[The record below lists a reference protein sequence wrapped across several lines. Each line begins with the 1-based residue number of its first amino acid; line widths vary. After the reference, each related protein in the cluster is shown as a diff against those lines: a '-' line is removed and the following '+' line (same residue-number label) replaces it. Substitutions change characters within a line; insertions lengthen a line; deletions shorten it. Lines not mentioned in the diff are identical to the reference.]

1 MRIKLKLIIMFSI
14 VIIAAVVST
23 SYISFKSLESAII
36 ESQLRQMG
44 HEVEIKANLID
55 NLNSRASEDL
65 LFAVKNPV
73 FVKYFELPDTRAG
86 NIYKD
91 GVLQFTAQQR
101 ILKNE
106 LDQWIYDFQN
116 KFSVDETCLVDRTGQ
131 EHTRLVMKSIAP
143 FSSLS
148 SKEAATPFFKPS
160 FQKNINEVYS
170 QYPYVSPDTKRWV
183 FAYTTPIVLND
194 GSKPAFYHFE
204 MPLKSFQD
212 MTRVDQ
218 GRAFVV
224 DPRGYLVA
232 DSGHVYNQSLN
243 SAPFGQSPKDFFPSI
258 STISASSEFNKDIR
272 NILASDNSTN
282 TGHVTY
288 SANGE
293 LHYIVYKRLPMF
305 GWILAYE
312 KPYSL
317 MISDNYNLQNLAVT
331 LLVISL
337 GVIAGGLIAVYIL
350 SNRITRPI
358 IDFARKCRNQDVSDL
373 QRINPTG
380 KDKEINQVI
389 DAFNEMIE
397 RVNAIEKQKD
407 EFASMVTHELKS
419 PLTPII
425 GWCQTLKNPKLIGQL
440 NSKQL
445 NAVDVIQRN
454 AKRLL
459 QLVGDILDVQKLD
472 LNRMK
477 FDSQPIDVD
486 DLLNY
491 MYNNL
496 QSVMAQKNIRQINST
511 KEQLT
516 VRSDRNRIEQ
526 VLNNLILNAVDFV
539 PSEGGEIEYGAQ
551 SKGDEVLFYVKDNGT
566 GISPEKQKNLFHK
579 FYQIDT
585 SVTRKHGGSGLG
597 LAISKGIIESLG
609 GKIWIESEL
618 GKGASFYF
626 TIPNDR
632 TNTAMSEKV
641 MSEKVMDVK
650 EEAK

>member
-14 VIIAAVVST
+14 VIIVAVLST

-36 ESQLRQMG
+36 DSQLLQMG
-44 HEVEIKANLID
+44 HELEDKAHSIE
-55 NLNSRASEDL
+55 NLNARASEHL

-73 FVKYFELPDTRAG
+73 FVKYFELPETKAG
-86 NIYKD
+86 NIYKND
-91 GVLQFTAQQR
+91 VLQFTPQQR
-101 ILKNE
+101 TLKNE
-106 LDQWIYDFQN
+106 IDQWIYNFQN
-116 KFSVDETCLVDRTGQ
+116 MFSVDETCLIDRTGQ
-131 EHTRLVMKSIAP
+131 EHTRLVMKKIAP
-143 FSSLS
+143 DSDLS
-148 SKEAATPFFKPS
+148 HEESATPFFKPS
-160 FQKNINEVYS
+160 FQKNIDEVYL
-170 QYPYVSPDTKRWV
+170 QYPYVSPDTERWV

-204 MPLKSFQD
+204 IPLKSFQD
-212 MTRVDQ
+212 LTKVDH
-218 GRAFVV
+218 GRAYVV
-224 DPRGYLVA
+224 DSAGYLVA

-243 SAPFGQSPKDFFPSI
+243 SAPFGQPPKDFFPSI
-258 STISASSEFNKDIR
+258 STISTSSEFNEDIR
-272 NILASDNSTN
+272 NMFASDNNSTN

-288 SANGE
+288 SGEDGE
-293 LHYIVYKRLPMF
+293 LHYIVFERLPMF

-317 MISDNYNLQNLAVT
+317 MMSDNNILHNFAVM
-331 LLVISL
+331 LFVISL
-337 GVIAGGLIAVYIL
+337 GVIVGGLIVIYVL
-350 SNRITRPI
+350 SDRITRPI
-358 IDFARKCRNQDVSDL
+358 IDFARKCRNQDVSNL
-373 QRINPTG
+373 QIINPIGT
-380 KDKEINQVI
+380 DKEINQVI
-389 DAFNEMIE
+389 YAFNEMIE
-397 RVNAIEKQKD
+397 KVNAIEKQKE

-445 NAVDVIQRN
+445 NAVDTIQKN

-486 DLLNY
+486 DLLNS

-496 QSVMAQKNIRQINST
+496 QNVMAQKNINQINST

-516 VRSDRNRIEQ
+516 VRSDRNRLEQ
-526 VLNNLILNAVDFV
+526 ILNNLILNAVDFV
-539 PSEGGEIEYGAQ
+539 PSEGGKIEYGAQ
-551 SKGDEVLFYVKDNGT
+551 RKGEEILFYVKDNGI
-566 GISPEKQKNLFHK
+566 GIPPEKQKNLFHK

-609 GKIWIESEL
+609 GKIWVESEL

-626 TIPNDR
+626 TIPIDR
-632 TNTAMSEKV
+632 TKTAKSEKV
-641 MSEKVMDVK
+641 IDVK
-650 EEAK
+650 DQRGI

>member
-1 MRIKLKLIIMFSI
+1 MFSI
-14 VIIAAVVST
+14 VIIVVVLST
-23 SYISFKSLESAII
+23 SYISFKSLESAVID
-36 ESQLRQMG
+36 SQLLQMG
-44 HEVEIKANLID
+44 HEVEVKANFID
-55 NLNSRASEDL
+55 NLNARASGDL

-73 FVKYFELPDTRAG
+73 FVKYFELPDTKAG
-86 NIYKD
+86 NIYKND
-91 GVLQFTAQQR
+91 VLQFTPQQR
-101 ILKNE
+101 TIKNE
-106 LDQWIYDFQN
+106 LDQWIYNFQD
-116 KFSVDETCLVDRTGQ
+116 KFYVDETCLIDRTGQ
-131 EHTRLVMKSIAP
+131 EHTRLVMKKIAP
-143 FSSLS
+143 DSDLS
-148 SKEAATPFFKPS
+148 SEESAAPFFKPS
-160 FQKNINEVYS
+160 FQKNINEVYL
-170 QYPYVSPDTKRWV
+170 QYPYVSPDTERWV

-204 MPLKSFQD
+204 IPLKSFQD
-212 MTRVDQ
+212 ITKVDQ
-218 GRAFVV
+218 GRAYVV
-224 DPRGYLVA
+224 DSAGYLVA

-258 STISASSEFNKDIR
+258 NTISASSEFNEDIR
-272 NILASDNSTN
+272 NILASDNNSTN

-288 SANGE
+288 SGEDGE
-293 LHYIVYKRLPMF
+293 LHYIVFKRLPMF

-317 MISDNYNLQNLAVT
+317 MMSGNYSLHNLAVI
-331 LLVISL
+331 LFVISL
-337 GVIAGGLIAVYIL
+337 GIIAAGLIAIYVL
-350 SNRITRPI
+350 SDRITRPI
-358 IDFARKCRNQDVSDL
+358 IDFARECRNQDVSNL
-373 QRINPTG
+373 QIINPMGT
-380 KDKEINQVI
+380 DKEINQVI
-389 DAFNEMIE
+389 YAFNEMIE
-397 RVNAIEKQKD
+397 RVNAIEKQKE

-440 NSKQL
+440 NSKQF
-445 NAVDVIQRN
+445 NAVDIIQKN

-491 MYNNL
+491 MHNNL
-496 QSVMAQKNIRQINST
+496 QNIMAQKNINHINST

-516 VRSDRNRIEQ
+516 VKSDRNRIEQ

-539 PSEGGEIEYGAQ
+539 PSEGGKIEYGAQ
-551 SKGDEVLFYVKDNGT
+551 SKGDEILFYVKDNGI
-566 GISPEKQKNLFHK
+566 GIPPEKQKNLFRK

-597 LAISKGIIESLG
+597 LALSKGIIESLG
-609 GKIWIESEL
+609 GKIWVESEL

-626 TIPNDR
+626 TIPIDR
-632 TNTAMSEKV
+632 IKTAKSEKV
-641 MSEKVMDVK
+641 IDVK
-650 EEAK
+650 DQRGI

>member
-1 MRIKLKLIIMFSI
+1 MFSI
-14 VIIAAVVST
+14 VIIVAVLST

-36 ESQLRQMG
+36 DSQLLQMG
-44 HEVEIKANLID
+44 HELEDKAHSID
-55 NLNSRASEDL
+55 NLNARASEHL

-73 FVKYFELPDTRAG
+73 FVKYFELPETKAG
-86 NIYKD
+86 NIYKND
-91 GVLQFTAQQR
+91 VLQFTPQQR
-101 ILKNE
+101 TLKNE
-106 LDQWIYDFQN
+106 IDQWIYNFQN
-116 KFSVDETCLVDRTGQ
+116 MFSVDETCLIDRTGQ
-131 EHTRLVMKSIAP
+131 EHTRLVMKKIAP
-143 FSSLS
+143 DSDLS
-148 SKEAATPFFKPS
+148 HEESATPFFKPS
-160 FQKNINEVYS
+160 FQKNIDEIYL
-170 QYPYVSPDTKRWV
+170 QYPYVSPDTERWV

-204 MPLKSFQD
+204 IPLKSFQD
-212 MTRVDQ
+212 LTKVDH
-218 GRAFVV
+218 GRAYVV
-224 DPRGYLVA
+224 DSAGYLVA

-243 SAPFGQSPKDFFPSI
+243 SAPFGQPSKEFFPSI
-258 STISASSEFNKDIR
+258 STISTSSEFNEDIR
-272 NILASDNSTN
+272 NMFASDNNSTN

-288 SANGE
+288 SGEDGE
-293 LHYIVYKRLPMF
+293 LHYIVFERLPMF

-317 MISDNYNLQNLAVT
+317 MMSDNNILHNFAVM
-331 LLVISL
+331 LFVISL
-337 GVIAGGLIAVYIL
+337 GVIVGGLIVIYVL
-350 SNRITRPI
+350 SDRITRPI
-358 IDFARKCRNQDVSDL
+358 IDFARKCRNQDVSNL
-373 QRINPTG
+373 QIINPIGT
-380 KDKEINQVI
+380 DKEINQVI
-389 DAFNEMIE
+389 YAFNEMIE
-397 RVNAIEKQKD
+397 KVNAIEKQKE

-445 NAVDVIQRN
+445 NAVDTIQKN

-486 DLLNY
+486 DLLNS

-496 QSVMAQKNIRQINST
+496 QNVMAQKNINQINST

-516 VRSDRNRIEQ
+516 VRSDRNRLEQ
-526 VLNNLILNAVDFV
+526 ILNNLILNAVDFV
-539 PSEGGEIEYGAQ
+539 PSEGGKIEYGAQ
-551 SKGDEVLFYVKDNGT
+551 RKGEEILFYVKDNGI
-566 GISPEKQKNLFHK
+566 GIPPEKQKNLFHK

-609 GKIWIESEL
+609 GKIWVESEL
-618 GKGASFYF
+618 GKGSSFYF
-626 TIPNDR
+626 TIPIDR
-632 TNTAMSEKV
+632 TKTAKSEKV
-641 MSEKVMDVK
+641 IDVK
-650 EEAK
+650 DQRGI

>member
-1 MRIKLKLIIMFSI
+1 MFSL
-14 VIIAAVVST
+14 VIIVAVLST

-44 HEVEIKANLID
+44 HEVEVKANLID

-73 FVKYFELPDTRAG
+73 FVKYFELPDTKVG
-86 NIYKD
+86 NIYKNH
-91 GVLQFTAQQR
+91 VLQFTPQQR

-106 LDQWIYDFQN
+106 LDQWIYNFQN
-116 KFSVDETCLVDRTGQ
+116 KFPVDETCLIDKTGQ
-131 EHTRLVMKSIAP
+131 EHTRLVMKKIAP
-143 FSSLS
+143 DSDLS
-148 SKEAATPFFKPS
+148 SKESATPFFKPS

-204 MPLKSFQD
+204 IPLKSFQD
-212 MTRVDQ
+212 MTKVDQ
-218 GRAFVV
+218 GRAYVI

-258 STISASSEFNKDIR
+258 STISTSSEFNKDIR
-272 NILASDNSTN
+272 NILASNNNSTN

-288 SANGE
+288 SEDGE
-293 LHYIVYKRLPMF
+293 LHYIVFKRLPMF

-317 MISDNYNLQNLAVT
+317 MMSDNYNLHNLAVM
-331 LLVISL
+331 LFVISL
-337 GVIAGGLIAVYIL
+337 GVIGGGLIAVYML
-350 SNRITRPI
+350 SDRITRPI
-358 IDFARKCRNQDVSDL
+358 IDFARKCRNQDVSNL
-373 QRINPTG
+373 QIINPIG
-380 KDKEINQVI
+380 KDKEINQVV

-472 LNRMK
+472 LNKMK
-477 FDSQPIDVD
+477 FDSQPVDVN
-486 DLLNY
+486 DLLNC

-496 QSVMAQKNIRQINST
+496 QNVMAQKNIKQINST
-511 KEQLT
+511 KDQLT

-539 PSEGGEIEYGAQ
+539 PSESGKIEYGAQ

-566 GISPEKQKNLFHK
+566 GISLEKQKNLFHK

-597 LAISKGIIESLG
+597 LAISKGIIDSLG

-632 TNTAMSEKV
+632 TNIAT
-641 MSEKVMDVK
+641 SEKVMDV
-650 EEAK
+650 EEAAK

>member
-1 MRIKLKLIIMFSI
+1 MIVRLRLKLIIMFST
-14 VIIAAVVST
+14 VIIAAVLST
-23 SYISFKSLESAII
+23 SYISFKSLESAVID
-36 ESQLRQMG
+36 SQLRQMG
-44 HEVEIKANLID
+44 HEVEIKTNLID

-65 LFAVKNPV
+65 LFAVKNPI
-73 FVKYFELPDTRAG
+73 FVKYFELPDTKAG
-86 NIYKD
+86 NIYKN
-91 GVLQFTAQQR
+91 GVIQFTPQQR

-116 KFSVDETCLVDRTGQ
+116 KFSIDETCLIDKTGQ
-131 EHTRLVMKSIAP
+131 EHTRLVMKYVAP
-143 FSSLS
+143 DSALS
-148 SKEAATPFFKPS
+148 SKESATPFFKPS
-160 FQKNINEVYS
+160 FQKNINEVYL
-170 QYPYVSPDTKRWV
+170 QYPYVSPDTGRWV

-204 MPLKSFQD
+204 IPLKAFQD
-212 MTRVDQ
+212 ITKVDE
-218 GRAFVV
+218 GRAYVI
-224 DPRGYLVA
+224 DSSGGYLVA
-232 DSGHVYNQSLN
+232 DSDHVYNQSLN

-258 STISASSEFNKDIR
+258 STISTSSEFNEDIR
-272 NILASDNSTN
+272 NVLANNSTN
-282 TGHVTY
+282 IGHVIY
-288 SANGE
+288 SADGE
-293 LHYIVYKRLPMF
+293 LHYIVFKRLPIF

-317 MISDNYNLQNLAVT
+317 MMSGNYNLHNLAVM
-331 LLVISL
+331 LFVISL
-337 GVIAGGLIAVYIL
+337 GIIAGGLIAIYIL
-350 SNRITRPI
+350 SDRITHPI
-358 IDFARKCRNQDVSDL
+358 IDFARKCRNQDVSNL
-373 QRINPTG
+373 QRITPIG

-397 RVNAIEKQKD
+397 RVNSIEKQKE

-425 GWCQTLKNPKLIGQL
+425 GWCQTLKNQKLIGQL

-472 LNRMK
+472 LNRMR
-477 FDSQPIDVD
+477 FDSQPVDVD

-491 MYNNL
+491 MYTNL
-496 QSVMAQKNIRQINST
+496 QNVIAQKNIKQINST

-516 VRSDRNRIEQ
+516 VSSDRNRIEQ

-539 PSEGGEIEYGAQ
+539 PSEDGKIEYGAQ

-597 LAISKGIIESLG
+597 LAIAKGIIESLG
-609 GKIWIESEL
+609 GKIWVESEL

-626 TIPNDR
+626 TIPKDR
-632 TNTAMSEKV
+632 TKTT
-641 MSEKVMDVK
+641 MSEKVMDIK
-650 EEAK
+650 ETAR

>member
-1 MRIKLKLIIMFSI
+1 VRLKLKLIIMFSI
-14 VIIAAVVST
+14 VIIVVVLST
-23 SYISFKSLESAII
+23 SYISFKSLESAVID
-36 ESQLRQMG
+36 SQLLQMG
-44 HEVEIKANLID
+44 HEVEVKANFID
-55 NLNSRASEDL
+55 NLNARASGDL

-73 FVKYFELPDTRAG
+73 FVKYFELPDTKAG
-86 NIYKD
+86 NIYKND
-91 GVLQFTAQQR
+91 VLQFTPQQR
-101 ILKNE
+101 TIKNE
-106 LDQWIYDFQN
+106 LDQWIYNFQD
-116 KFSVDETCLVDRTGQ
+116 KFSVDETCLIDRTGQ
-131 EHTRLVMKSIAP
+131 EHTRLVMKKIAP
-143 FSSLS
+143 DSDLSHEESS
-148 SKEAATPFFKPS
+148 TPFFKPS
-160 FQKNINEVYS
+160 FQKNIDEVYL
-170 QYPYVSPDTKRWV
+170 QYPYVSPDTERWV

-204 MPLKSFQD
+204 IPLKSFQD
-212 MTRVDQ
+212 IAKVDQ
-218 GRAFVV
+218 GRAYVV
-224 DPRGYLVA
+224 DSAGYLVA

-258 STISASSEFNKDIR
+258 NTISASSEFNEDIR
-272 NILASDNSTN
+272 NILASDNNSTN

-288 SANGE
+288 SGEDGE
-293 LHYIVYKRLPMF
+293 LHYIVFKRLPMF

-317 MISDNYNLQNLAVT
+317 MMSGNYSLHNLAVI
-331 LLVISL
+331 LFVISL
-337 GVIAGGLIAVYIL
+337 GIIAAGLIAIYVL
-350 SNRITRPI
+350 SDRITRPI
-358 IDFARKCRNQDVSDL
+358 IDFARECRNQDVSNL
-373 QRINPTG
+373 QIINPMGT
-380 KDKEINQVI
+380 DKEINQVI
-389 DAFNEMIE
+389 YAFNEMIE
-397 RVNAIEKQKD
+397 RVNAIEKQKE

-440 NSKQL
+440 NSKQF
-445 NAVDVIQRN
+445 NAVDIIQKN

-491 MYNNL
+491 MHNNL
-496 QSVMAQKNIRQINST
+496 QNIMAQKNINHINST

-516 VRSDRNRIEQ
+516 VKSDRNRIEQ

-539 PSEGGEIEYGAQ
+539 PSEGGKIEYGAQ
-551 SKGDEVLFYVKDNGT
+551 SKGDEILFYVKDNGI
-566 GISPEKQKNLFHK
+566 GIPPEKQKNLFRK

-597 LAISKGIIESLG
+597 LALSKGIIESLG
-609 GKIWIESEL
+609 GKIWVESEL

-626 TIPNDR
+626 TIPIDR
-632 TNTAMSEKV
+632 IKTAKSEKV
-641 MSEKVMDVK
+641 IDVK
-650 EEAK
+650 DQRGI

>member
-1 MRIKLKLIIMFSI
+1 MFSI
-14 VIIAAVVST
+14 VIIVAVLST

-36 ESQLRQMG
+36 ESQLRQMD

-73 FVKYFELPDTRAG
+73 FVKYFELPDTMAG
-86 NIYKD
+86 NIYKN

-101 ILKNE
+101 IVKNE

-131 EHTRLVMKSIAP
+131 EHTRLVMKTIAP

-160 FQKNINEVYS
+160 FQTKINQVYS

-183 FAYTTPIVLND
+183 FAYTTPIVLSD

-212 MTRVDQ
+212 MTKVDQ
-218 GRAFVV
+218 GRAYVV
-224 DPRGYLVA
+224 DPKGYLVA
-232 DSGHVYNQSLN
+232 DSGHVYNQSLK
-243 SAPFGQSPKDFFPSI
+243 SAPFGQSPKDYFPSI
-258 STISASSEFNKDIR
+258 STVSATSEFNKDIR
-272 NILASDNSTN
+272 NILASNNNNNNNSTKP
-282 TGHVTY
+282 GHVTY
-288 SANGE
+288 SADGE
-293 LHYIVYKRLPMF
+293 LHYIVFKRLPMF

-317 MISDNYNLQNLAVT
+317 MMSGNYNLQNLAIM
-331 LLVISL
+331 LFVISL
-337 GVIAGGLIAVYIL
+337 GVIAGGLIAVYML
-350 SNRITRPI
+350 SDRITRPI
-358 IDFARKCRNQDVSDL
+358 NDFARKCRNQDVSDL
-373 QRINPTG
+373 QLINPIG

-397 RVNAIEKQKD
+397 RVNAVEKQKD

-472 LNRMK
+472 LNKMK
-477 FDSQPIDVD
+477 FDSQPVDVD

-496 QSVMAQKNIRQINST
+496 QNVMAQKNITQINST

-539 PSEGGEIEYGAQ
+539 PSEGGKIEYGAQ

-632 TNTAMSEKV
+632 TKTAMSEKA
-641 MSEKVMDVK
+641 MDVK
-650 EEAK
+650 EASK

>member
-1 MRIKLKLIIMFSI
+1 MRLKLKLIIMFSI
-14 VIIAAVVST
+14 VIIVVVLST
-23 SYISFKSLESAII
+23 SYISFKSLESAVID
-36 ESQLRQMG
+36 SQLLQMG
-44 HEVEIKANLID
+44 HEVEVKANIID
-55 NLNSRASEDL
+55 NLNARASGDL
-65 LFAVKNPV
+65 LFAIKNPV
-73 FVKYFELPDTRAG
+73 FVKYFELPDTKAG
-86 NIYKD
+86 NIYKND
-91 GVLQFTAQQR
+91 VLQFTPQQR
-101 ILKNE
+101 TIKNE
-106 LDQWIYDFQN
+106 LDQWIYNFQD
-116 KFSVDETCLVDRTGQ
+116 KFSVDETCLIDRTGQ
-131 EHTRLVMKSIAP
+131 EHTRLVMKKIAP
-143 FSSLS
+143 DSDLSHEESS
-148 SKEAATPFFKPS
+148 TPFFKPS
-160 FQKNINEVYS
+160 FQKNIDEVYL
-170 QYPYVSPDTKRWV
+170 QYPYVSPDTERWV

-204 MPLKSFQD
+204 IPLKSFQD
-212 MTRVDQ
+212 ITKVDQ
-218 GRAFVV
+218 GRAYVV
-224 DPRGYLVA
+224 DSAGYLVA

-258 STISASSEFNKDIR
+258 NTISASSEFNEDIR
-272 NILASDNSTN
+272 NILASDNNSTN

-288 SANGE
+288 SGEDGE
-293 LHYIVYKRLPMF
+293 LHYIVFKRLPMF

-317 MISDNYNLQNLAVT
+317 MMSGNYSLHNLAVI
-331 LLVISL
+331 LFVISL
-337 GVIAGGLIAVYIL
+337 GIIAAGLIAIYVL
-350 SNRITRPI
+350 SDRIIRPI
-358 IDFARKCRNQDVSDL
+358 IDFARECRNQDVSNL
-373 QRINPTG
+373 QIINPMGT
-380 KDKEINQVI
+380 DKEINQVI
-389 DAFNEMIE
+389 YAFNEMIE
-397 RVNAIEKQKD
+397 RVNAIEKQKE

-440 NSKQL
+440 NSKQF
-445 NAVDVIQRN
+445 NAVDIIQKN

-491 MYNNL
+491 MHNNL
-496 QSVMAQKNIRQINST
+496 QNIMAQKNINHINST

-516 VRSDRNRIEQ
+516 VKSDRNRIEQ

-539 PSEGGEIEYGAQ
+539 PSEGGKIEYGAQ
-551 SKGDEVLFYVKDNGT
+551 SKGDEILFYVKDNGI
-566 GISPEKQKNLFHK
+566 GIPPEKQKNLFRK

-609 GKIWIESEL
+609 GKIWVESEL

-626 TIPNDR
+626 TIPIDR
-632 TNTAMSEKV
+632 IKTAKSEKV
-641 MSEKVMDVK
+641 IDVK
-650 EEAK
+650 DQRGI

>member
-1 MRIKLKLIIMFSI
+1 MFSL
-14 VIIAAVVST
+14 VIIVAVLST

-44 HEVEIKANLID
+44 HEVEVKANLID

-73 FVKYFELPDTRAG
+73 FVKYFELPDTKVG
-86 NIYKD
+86 NIYKNH
-91 GVLQFTAQQR
+91 VLQFTPQQR

-106 LDQWIYDFQN
+106 LDQWIYNFQN
-116 KFSVDETCLVDRTGQ
+116 KFPVDETCLIDKTGQ
-131 EHTRLVMKSIAP
+131 EHTRLVMKKIAP
-143 FSSLS
+143 DSDLS
-148 SKEAATPFFKPS
+148 SKESATPFFKPS

-204 MPLKSFQD
+204 IPLKSFQD
-212 MTRVDQ
+212 MTKVDQ
-218 GRAFVV
+218 GRAYVI

-258 STISASSEFNKDIR
+258 STISTSSEFNKDIR
-272 NILASDNSTN
+272 NILASNNNSTN

-288 SANGE
+288 SEDGE
-293 LHYIVYKRLPMF
+293 LHYIVFKRLPMF

-317 MISDNYNLQNLAVT
+317 MMSDNYNLHNLAVM
-331 LLVISL
+331 LFVISL
-337 GVIAGGLIAVYIL
+337 GVIGGGLIAVYML
-350 SNRITRPI
+350 SDRITRPI
-358 IDFARKCRNQDVSDL
+358 IDFARKCRNQDVSNL
-373 QRINPTG
+373 QIINPIG

-472 LNRMK
+472 LNKMK
-477 FDSQPIDVD
+477 FDSQPVDVN
-486 DLLNY
+486 DLLNC

-496 QSVMAQKNIRQINST
+496 QNVMAQKNIKQINST
-511 KEQLT
+511 KDQLT

-539 PSEGGEIEYGAQ
+539 PSESGKIEYGAQ

-566 GISPEKQKNLFHK
+566 GISLEKQKNLFHK

-597 LAISKGIIESLG
+597 LAISKGIIDSLG

-632 TNTAMSEKV
+632 TNIAT
-641 MSEKVMDVK
+641 SEKVMDVK
-650 EEAK
+650 EAAK

>member
-1 MRIKLKLIIMFSI
+1 MFSI
-14 VIIAAVVST
+14 VIIVVVLST
-23 SYISFKSLESAII
+23 SYISFKSLESAVID
-36 ESQLRQMG
+36 SQLLQMG
-44 HEVEIKANLID
+44 HEVEVKANFID
-55 NLNSRASEDL
+55 NLNARASGDL

-73 FVKYFELPDTRAG
+73 FVKYFELPDTKAG
-86 NIYKD
+86 NIYKND
-91 GVLQFTAQQR
+91 VLQFTPQQR
-101 ILKNE
+101 TIKNE
-106 LDQWIYDFQN
+106 LDQWIYNFQD
-116 KFSVDETCLVDRTGQ
+116 KFSVDETCLIDRTGQ
-131 EHTRLVMKSIAP
+131 EHTRLVMKKIAP
-143 FSSLS
+143 DSDLSHEESS
-148 SKEAATPFFKPS
+148 TPFFKPS
-160 FQKNINEVYS
+160 FQKNIDEVYL
-170 QYPYVSPDTKRWV
+170 QYPYVSPDTERWV

-204 MPLKSFQD
+204 IPLKSFQD
-212 MTRVDQ
+212 ITKVDQ
-218 GRAFVV
+218 GRAYVV
-224 DPRGYLVA
+224 DSAGYLVA

-258 STISASSEFNKDIR
+258 NTISASSEFNEDIR
-272 NILASDNSTN
+272 NILASDNNSTN
-282 TGHVTY
+282 IGHVTY
-288 SANGE
+288 SGEDGE
-293 LHYIVYKRLPMF
+293 LHYIVFKRLPMF

-317 MISDNYNLQNLAVT
+317 MMSGNYSLHNLAVI
-331 LLVISL
+331 LFVISL
-337 GVIAGGLIAVYIL
+337 GIIAAGLIAIYVL
-350 SNRITRPI
+350 SDRITRPI
-358 IDFARKCRNQDVSDL
+358 IDFARECRNQDVSNL
-373 QRINPTG
+373 QIINPMGTN
-380 KDKEINQVI
+380 KEINQVI
-389 DAFNEMIE
+389 YAFNEMIE
-397 RVNAIEKQKD
+397 RVNAIEKQKE

-440 NSKQL
+440 NSKQF
-445 NAVDVIQRN
+445 NAVDIIQKN

-491 MYNNL
+491 MHNNL
-496 QSVMAQKNIRQINST
+496 QNIMAQKNINHINST

-539 PSEGGEIEYGAQ
+539 PSEGGKIEYGAQ
-551 SKGDEVLFYVKDNGT
+551 SKGDEILFYVKDNGI
-566 GISPEKQKNLFHK
+566 GIPPEKQKNLFRK

-597 LAISKGIIESLG
+597 LALSKGIIESLG
-609 GKIWIESEL
+609 GKIWVESEL

-626 TIPNDR
+626 TIPIDR
-632 TNTAMSEKV
+632 IKTAKSEKV
-641 MSEKVMDVK
+641 IDVK
-650 EEAK
+650 DQRGI

>member
-1 MRIKLKLIIMFSI
+1 MFSI
-14 VIIAAVVST
+14 VIIVAVLST

-36 ESQLRQMG
+36 DSQLLQMG
-44 HEVEIKANLID
+44 HELEDKAHSID
-55 NLNSRASEDL
+55 NLNARASEHL

-73 FVKYFELPDTRAG
+73 FVKYFELPETKAG
-86 NIYKD
+86 NIYKND
-91 GVLQFTAQQR
+91 VLQFTPQQR
-101 ILKNE
+101 TLKNE
-106 LDQWIYDFQN
+106 IDQWIYNFQN
-116 KFSVDETCLVDRTGQ
+116 MFSVDETCLIDRTGQ
-131 EHTRLVMKSIAP
+131 EHTRLVMKKIAP
-143 FSSLS
+143 DSDLS
-148 SKEAATPFFKPS
+148 HEESATPFFKPS
-160 FQKNINEVYS
+160 FQKNIDEVYL
-170 QYPYVSPDTKRWV
+170 QYPYVSPDTERWV

-204 MPLKSFQD
+204 IPLKSFQD
-212 MTRVDQ
+212 LTKVDH
-218 GRAFVV
+218 GRAYVV
-224 DPRGYLVA
+224 DSAGYLVA

-243 SAPFGQSPKDFFPSI
+243 SAPFGQPSKEFFPSI
-258 STISASSEFNKDIR
+258 STISTSSEFNEDIR
-272 NILASDNSTN
+272 NMFASDNNSTN

-288 SANGE
+288 SGEDGE
-293 LHYIVYKRLPMF
+293 LHYIVFERLPMF

-317 MISDNYNLQNLAVT
+317 MMSDNNILHNFAVM
-331 LLVISL
+331 LFVISL
-337 GVIAGGLIAVYIL
+337 GVIVGGLIVIYVL
-350 SNRITRPI
+350 SDRITRPI
-358 IDFARKCRNQDVSDL
+358 IDFARKCRNQDVSNL
-373 QRINPTG
+373 QIINPIGT
-380 KDKEINQVI
+380 DKEINQVI
-389 DAFNEMIE
+389 YAFNEMIE
-397 RVNAIEKQKD
+397 KVNAIEKQKE

-445 NAVDVIQRN
+445 NAVDTIQKN

-486 DLLNY
+486 DLLNS

-496 QSVMAQKNIRQINST
+496 QNVMAQKNINQINST

-516 VRSDRNRIEQ
+516 VRSDRNRLEQ
-526 VLNNLILNAVDFV
+526 ILNNLILNAVDFV
-539 PSEGGEIEYGAQ
+539 PSEGGKIEYGAQ
-551 SKGDEVLFYVKDNGT
+551 RKGEEILFYVKDNGI
-566 GISPEKQKNLFHK
+566 GIPPEKQKNLFHK

-609 GKIWIESEL
+609 GKIWVESEL
-618 GKGASFYF
+618 GKGSSFYF
-626 TIPNDR
+626 TIPIDR
-632 TNTAMSEKV
+632 TKTAKSEKV
-641 MSEKVMDVK
+641 IDVK
-650 EEAK
+650 DQRGI

>member
-1 MRIKLKLIIMFSI
+1 MIVRIKLKLIIMFSI
-14 VIIAAVVST
+14 VIIAAVLST
-23 SYISFKSLESAII
+23 SYIAFKSLESAVTD
-36 ESQLRQMG
+36 SQLQQMG
-44 HEVEIKANLID
+44 HEMEDKAHEIE

-65 LFAVKNPV
+65 LFAVKNPI
-73 FVKYFELPDTRAG
+73 FVKYFELPDTKAG
-86 NIYKD
+86 NIYKND
-91 GVLQFTAQQR
+91 VLQFTPQQR

-106 LDQWIYDFQN
+106 LDQWMYNFQN
-116 KFSVDETCLVDRTGQ
+116 KLPVDETCLIDKTGQ
-131 EHTRLVMKSIAP
+131 EHTRLVMKKIAP
-143 FSSLS
+143 DSDLS
-148 SKEAATPFFKPS
+148 SEESASPFFKPS
-160 FQKNINEVYS
+160 FQKNINEVYL
-170 QYPYVSPDTKRWV
+170 QYPYVSPDTGRWV

-204 MPLKSFQD
+204 IPLKAFQD
-212 MTRVDQ
+212 ITKVDE
-218 GRAFVV
+218 GRAYVI
-224 DPRGYLVA
+224 DSGGYLVA
-232 DSGHVYNQSLN
+232 DSSHVYNQSLN

-258 STISASSEFNKDIR
+258 STISTSPEFNEGIR
-272 NILASDNSTN
+272 TMLASNNSTN
-282 TGHVTY
+282 ISHVTY
-288 SANGE
+288 SEDGE
-293 LHYIVYKRLPMF
+293 LHYIVFERLPMF
-305 GWILAYE
+305 DWILAYE

-317 MISDNYNLQNLAVT
+317 MMSGNYNMHNLALT
-331 LLVISL
+331 LILISI
-337 GVIAGGLIAVYIL
+337 GVIAGGLVAIYVLAD
-350 SNRITRPI
+350 RITRPI
-358 IDFARKCRNQDVSDL
+358 IDFARKCRDQDVSNL
-373 QRINPTG
+373 QRINPIG

-389 DAFNEMIE
+389 YAFNDMME
-397 RVNAIEKQKD
+397 RVNAIEKQKE

-486 DLLNY
+486 ELFNN

-496 QSVMAQKNIRQINST
+496 QNVMDQKNIKQINST

-516 VRSDRNRIEQ
+516 IRSDRNRIEQ

-539 PSEGGEIEYGAQ
+539 PSEGGKIEYGAQ
-551 SKGDEVLFYVKDNGT
+551 SKGDEVIFYVKDNGP
-566 GISPEKQKNLFHK
+566 GISPEKQKKLFHK

-618 GKGASFYF
+618 GSGASFYF
-626 TIPNDR
+626 TIPKDR
-632 TNTAMSEKV
+632 TKTAMSEKV
-641 MSEKVMDVK
+641 MDIK
-650 EEAK
+650 ETAK

>member
-1 MRIKLKLIIMFSI
+1 MFSI
-14 VIIAAVVST
+14 VIIVVVLST
-23 SYISFKSLESAII
+23 SYISFKSLESAVID
-36 ESQLRQMG
+36 SQLLQMG
-44 HEVEIKANLID
+44 HEVEVKANFID
-55 NLNSRASEDL
+55 NLNARASGDL
-65 LFAVKNPV
+65 LFAIKNPV
-73 FVKYFELPDTRAG
+73 FVKYFELPDTKAG
-86 NIYKD
+86 NIYKND
-91 GVLQFTAQQR
+91 VLQFTPQQR
-101 ILKNE
+101 TIKNE
-106 LDQWIYDFQN
+106 LDQWIYNFQD
-116 KFSVDETCLVDRTGQ
+116 KFSVDETCLIDRTGQ
-131 EHTRLVMKSIAP
+131 EHTRLVMKKIAP
-143 FSSLS
+143 DSDLSHEESS
-148 SKEAATPFFKPS
+148 TPFFKPS
-160 FQKNINEVYS
+160 FQKNIDEVYL

-204 MPLKSFQD
+204 IPLKSFQD
-212 MTRVDQ
+212 ITKVDQ
-218 GRAFVV
+218 GRAYVV
-224 DPRGYLVA
+224 DSAGYLVA

-258 STISASSEFNKDIR
+258 NTISASSEFNEDIR
-272 NILASDNSTN
+272 NILASNNNSTN
-282 TGHVTY
+282 TSHVTY
-288 SANGE
+288 SGEDGE
-293 LHYIVYKRLPMF
+293 LHYIVFKRLPMF

-317 MISDNYNLQNLAVT
+317 MMSGNYSLHNLAVI
-331 LLVISL
+331 LFVISL
-337 GVIAGGLIAVYIL
+337 GIIAAGLIAIYVL
-350 SNRITRPI
+350 SDRITRPI
-358 IDFARKCRNQDVSDL
+358 IDFARECRNQDVSNL
-373 QRINPTG
+373 QIINPMGT
-380 KDKEINQVI
+380 DKEINQVI
-389 DAFNEMIE
+389 YAFNEMIE
-397 RVNAIEKQKD
+397 RVNAIEKQKE

-440 NSKQL
+440 NSKQF
-445 NAVDVIQRN
+445 NAVDIIQKN

-491 MYNNL
+491 MHNNL
-496 QSVMAQKNIRQINST
+496 QNIMAQKNINHINST

-539 PSEGGEIEYGAQ
+539 PSEGGKIEYGAQ
-551 SKGDEVLFYVKDNGT
+551 SKGDEILFYVKDNGI
-566 GISPEKQKNLFHK
+566 GIPPEKQKNLFRK

-597 LAISKGIIESLG
+597 LALSKGIIESLG
-609 GKIWIESEL
+609 GKIWVESEL

-626 TIPNDR
+626 TIPIDR
-632 TNTAMSEKV
+632 IKTAKSEKV
-641 MSEKVMDVK
+641 IDVK
-650 EEAK
+650 DQRGI

>member
-1 MRIKLKLIIMFSI
+1 MFSI
-14 VIIAAVVST
+14 VIIAAVLST
-23 SYISFKSLESAII
+23 SYISFKSLESAVID
-36 ESQLRQMG
+36 SQLLQMG
-44 HEVEIKANLID
+44 HEVEVKANFID
-55 NLNSRASEDL
+55 NLNARASGDL

-73 FVKYFELPDTRAG
+73 FVKYFELPDTKAG
-86 NIYKD
+86 NIYKND
-91 GVLQFTAQQR
+91 VLQFTPQQR

-106 LDQWIYDFQN
+106 LDQWIYNFQN
-116 KFSVDETCLVDRTGQ
+116 KFSIDETCLIDKTGQ
-131 EHTRLVMKSIAP
+131 EHTRLVMKKIAP
-143 FSSLS
+143 DSDLS
-148 SKEAATPFFKPS
+148 SEESASPFFKPS
-160 FQKNINEVYS
+160 FQKNINEVYL
-170 QYPYVSPDTKRWV
+170 QYPYVSPDTGRWV

-204 MPLKSFQD
+204 IPLKSFQD
-212 MTRVDQ
+212 ITKVDQ
-218 GRAFVV
+218 GRAYVV
-224 DPRGYLVA
+224 DSAGYLVA

-258 STISASSEFNKDIR
+258 NTISASSEFNEDIR
-272 NILASDNSTN
+272 NILASDNNSTN
-282 TGHVTY
+282 TGHVIY
-288 SANGE
+288 SGEDGE
-293 LHYIVYKRLPMF
+293 LHYIVFKRLPMF

-317 MISDNYNLQNLAVT
+317 MMSGNYSLHNLAVI
-331 LLVISL
+331 LFVISL
-337 GVIAGGLIAVYIL
+337 GIIAAGLIAIYVL
-350 SNRITRPI
+350 SDRITRPI
-358 IDFARKCRNQDVSDL
+358 IDFARECRNQDVSNL
-373 QRINPTG
+373 QIINPMGT
-380 KDKEINQVI
+380 DKEINQVI
-389 DAFNEMIE
+389 YAFNEMIE
-397 RVNAIEKQKD
+397 RVNAIEKQKE

-440 NSKQL
+440 NSKQF
-445 NAVDVIQRN
+445 NAVDIIQKN

-491 MYNNL
+491 MHNNL
-496 QSVMAQKNIRQINST
+496 QNIMAQKNINHINST

-516 VRSDRNRIEQ
+516 VKSDRNRIEQ

-539 PSEGGEIEYGAQ
+539 PSEGGKIEYGAQ
-551 SKGDEVLFYVKDNGT
+551 SKGDEILFYVKDNGI
-566 GISPEKQKNLFHK
+566 GIPPEKQKNLFRK

-597 LAISKGIIESLG
+597 LALSKGIIESLG
-609 GKIWIESEL
+609 GKIWVESEL

-626 TIPNDR
+626 TIPIDR
-632 TNTAMSEKV
+632 IKTAKSEKV
-641 MSEKVMDVK
+641 IDVK
-650 EEAK
+650 DQRGI

>member
-1 MRIKLKLIIMFSI
+1 VRLKLKLIIMFSI
-14 VIIAAVVST
+14 VIIVVVLST
-23 SYISFKSLESAII
+23 SYISFKSLESAVID
-36 ESQLRQMG
+36 SQLLQMG
-44 HEVEIKANLID
+44 HEVEVKANFID
-55 NLNSRASEDL
+55 NLNARASGDL

-73 FVKYFELPDTRAG
+73 FVKYFELPDTKAG
-86 NIYKD
+86 NIYKND
-91 GVLQFTAQQR
+91 VLQFTPQQR
-101 ILKNE
+101 TIKNE
-106 LDQWIYDFQN
+106 LDQWIYNFQD
-116 KFSVDETCLVDRTGQ
+116 KFSVDETCLIDRTGQ
-131 EHTRLVMKSIAP
+131 EHTRLVMKKIAP
-143 FSSLS
+143 DSDLSHEESS
-148 SKEAATPFFKPS
+148 TPFFKPS
-160 FQKNINEVYS
+160 FQKNIDEVYL
-170 QYPYVSPDTKRWV
+170 QYPYVSPDTERWV

-204 MPLKSFQD
+204 IPLKSFQD
-212 MTRVDQ
+212 ITKVDQ
-218 GRAFVV
+218 GRAYVV
-224 DPRGYLVA
+224 DSAGYLVA

-258 STISASSEFNKDIR
+258 NTISASSEFNEDIR
-272 NILASDNSTN
+272 NILASDNNSTN

-288 SANGE
+288 SGEDGE
-293 LHYIVYKRLPMF
+293 LHYIVFKRLPMF

-317 MISDNYNLQNLAVT
+317 MMSGNYSLHNLAVI
-331 LLVISL
+331 LFVISL
-337 GVIAGGLIAVYIL
+337 GIIAAGLIAIYVL
-350 SNRITRPI
+350 SDRITRPI
-358 IDFARKCRNQDVSDL
+358 IDFARECRNQDVSNL
-373 QRINPTG
+373 QIINPMGT
-380 KDKEINQVI
+380 DKEINQVI
-389 DAFNEMIE
+389 YAFNEMIE
-397 RVNAIEKQKD
+397 RVNAIEKQKE

-440 NSKQL
+440 NSKQF
-445 NAVDVIQRN
+445 NAVDIIQKN

-491 MYNNL
+491 MHNNL
-496 QSVMAQKNIRQINST
+496 QNIMAQKNINHINST

-516 VRSDRNRIEQ
+516 VKSDRNRIEQ

-539 PSEGGEIEYGAQ
+539 PSEGGKIEYGAQ
-551 SKGDEVLFYVKDNGT
+551 SKGDEILFYVKDNGI
-566 GISPEKQKNLFHK
+566 GIPPEKQKNLFRK

-597 LAISKGIIESLG
+597 LALSKGIIESLG
-609 GKIWIESEL
+609 GKIWVESEL

-626 TIPNDR
+626 TIPIDR
-632 TNTAMSEKV
+632 IKTAKSEKV
-641 MSEKVMDVK
+641 IDVK
-650 EEAK
+650 DQRGI

>member
-1 MRIKLKLIIMFSI
+1 MFSL
-14 VIIAAVVST
+14 VIIAAVLST

-36 ESQLRQMG
+36 DSQLQQMG

-55 NLNSRASEDL
+55 TLNSRASEDL

-86 NIYKD
+86 NVYKD

-101 ILKNE
+101 IVKEE

-116 KFSVDETCLVDRTGQ
+116 KFPVDETCLVDKTGQ
-131 EHTRLVMKSIAP
+131 EQTRLVMKSIAP
-143 FSSLS
+143 FAELS
-148 SKEAATPFFKPS
+148 SREKATPFFKPS
-160 FQKNINEVYS
+160 FQKNINQVYS

-183 FAYTTPIVLND
+183 FAYTTPIVLSD

-204 MPLKSFQD
+204 IPLKSFQNI
-212 MTRVDQ
+212 TQVDQ
-218 GRAFVV
+218 GRAYVL
-224 DPRGYLVA
+224 DPKGYLVA
-232 DSGHVYNQSLN
+232 DSGHIYNQSLN
-243 SAPFGQSPKDFFPSI
+243 SAHFGQSPRDYFPSI
-258 STISASSEFNKDIR
+258 STISTSSEFNKDVR
-272 NILASDNSTN
+272 NIMASNSTN
-282 TGHVTY
+282 TGHLTY
-288 SANGE
+288 SVNGE
-293 LHYIVYKRLPMF
+293 LHYIVFKKLPMF
-305 GWILAYE
+305 GWVLAYE

-317 MISDNYNLQNLAVT
+317 MMSGNYNLQNLAVM
-331 LLVISL
+331 LFLISL
-337 GVIAGGLIAVYIL
+337 GVIAGGLLVVYLL

-358 IDFARKCRNQDVSDL
+358 IDVAKKCRNQDVANL
-373 QRINPTG
+373 QKIDPIG
-380 KDKEINQVI
+380 KDKEINEVI
-389 DAFNEMIE
+389 YAFNEMIE
-397 RVNAIEKQKD
+397 RVDAIEKQKD

-445 NAVDVIQRN
+445 KAVDAIQRN
-454 AKRLL
+454 AKRLQ

-477 FDSQPIDVD
+477 FESLPVD
-486 DLLNY
+486 INDLLNY

-496 QSVMAQKNIRQINST
+496 QNVMAQKNIEQTNST

-516 VRSDRNRIEQ
+516 VKSDRNRIEQ

-539 PSEGGEIEYGAQ
+539 PSETGKIEYGAQ
-551 SKGDEVLFYVKDNGT
+551 SKGADVLFYVKDNGT
-566 GISPEKQKNLFHK
+566 GIPPEKQKNLFRK

-618 GKGASFYF
+618 GKGANFYF
-626 TIPNDR
+626 TVPVDR
-632 TNTAMSEKV
+632 TNIVT
-641 MSEKVMDVK
+641 SEKVMDVEK
-650 EEAK
+650 AAK

>member
-1 MRIKLKLIIMFSI
+1 MFSI
-14 VIIAAVVST
+14 VIIVVVLST
-23 SYISFKSLESAII
+23 SYISFKSLESAVID
-36 ESQLRQMG
+36 SQLLQMG
-44 HEVEIKANLID
+44 HEVEVKANFID
-55 NLNSRASEDL
+55 NLNARASGDL

-73 FVKYFELPDTRAG
+73 FVKYFELPDTKAG
-86 NIYKD
+86 NIYKND
-91 GVLQFTAQQR
+91 VLQFTPQQR
-101 ILKNE
+101 TIKNE
-106 LDQWIYDFQN
+106 LDQWIYNFQD
-116 KFSVDETCLVDRTGQ
+116 KFSIDETCLIDRTGQ
-131 EHTRLVMKSIAP
+131 EHTRLVMKKIAP
-143 FSSLS
+143 DSDLSHEESS
-148 SKEAATPFFKPS
+148 TPFFKPS
-160 FQKNINEVYS
+160 FQKNIDEVYL
-170 QYPYVSPDTKRWV
+170 QYPYVSPDTERWV

-204 MPLKSFQD
+204 IPLKSFQD
-212 MTRVDQ
+212 ITKVDQ
-218 GRAFVV
+218 GRAYVV
-224 DPRGYLVA
+224 DSAGYLVA

-258 STISASSEFNKDIR
+258 NTISASSEFNEDIR
-272 NILASDNSTN
+272 NILASDNNSTN

-288 SANGE
+288 SGEDGE
-293 LHYIVYKRLPMF
+293 LHYIVFKRLPMF

-317 MISDNYNLQNLAVT
+317 MMSGNYSLHNLAVI
-331 LLVISL
+331 LFVISL
-337 GVIAGGLIAVYIL
+337 GIIAAGLIAIYVL
-350 SNRITRPI
+350 SDRITRPI
-358 IDFARKCRNQDVSDL
+358 IDFARECRNQDVSNL
-373 QRINPTG
+373 QIINPMGT
-380 KDKEINQVI
+380 DKEINQVI
-389 DAFNEMIE
+389 YAFNEMIE
-397 RVNAIEKQKD
+397 RVNAIEKQKE

-440 NSKQL
+440 NSKQF
-445 NAVDVIQRN
+445 NAVDIIQKN

-491 MYNNL
+491 MHNNL
-496 QSVMAQKNIRQINST
+496 QNIMAQKNINHINST

-516 VRSDRNRIEQ
+516 VKSDRNRIEQ

-539 PSEGGEIEYGAQ
+539 PSEGGKIEYGAQ
-551 SKGDEVLFYVKDNGT
+551 SKGDEILFYVKDNGI
-566 GISPEKQKNLFHK
+566 GIPPEKQKNLFRK

-597 LAISKGIIESLG
+597 LALSKGIIESLG
-609 GKIWIESEL
+609 GKIWVESEL

-626 TIPNDR
+626 TIPIDR
-632 TNTAMSEKV
+632 IKTAKSEKV
-641 MSEKVMDVK
+641 IDVK
-650 EEAK
+650 DQRGI

>member
-1 MRIKLKLIIMFSI
+1 MFSL
-14 VIIAAVVST
+14 VIIVAVLST
-23 SYISFKSLESAII
+23 SYISFKSLESAVID
-36 ESQLRQMG
+36 SQLRQMS
-44 HEVEIKANLID
+44 HEVEVKANLID

-73 FVKYFELPDTRAG
+73 FVKYFELSDTKAG
-86 NIYKD
+86 DMYKN
-91 GVLQFTAQQR
+91 GVLQFTPQQR

-106 LDQWIYDFQN
+106 LDQWIYNFQN
-116 KFSVDETCLVDRTGQ
+116 KFSVDETCLIDSTGQ
-131 EHTRLVMKSIAP
+131 EHTRLVMKKIAP
-143 FSSLS
+143 DSDLS
-148 SKEAATPFFKPS
+148 SKESATPFFKPS
-160 FQKNINEVYS
+160 FQKNIDEVYS
-170 QYPYVSPDTKRWV
+170 QYPYVSPDTGRWV

-204 MPLKSFQD
+204 IPLKSFQD
-212 MTRVDQ
+212 ITKVDQ
-218 GRAFVV
+218 GRTYVV
-224 DPRGYLVA
+224 DPAGYLVA
-232 DSGHVYNQSLN
+232 DSGHIYNQTLN

-258 STISASSEFNKDIR
+258 STISTSSEFNKVIR
-272 NILASDNSTN
+272 NILASNNNSTN

-288 SANGE
+288 SKDGE
-293 LHYIVYKRLPMF
+293 LHYIAFKRLPIF

-317 MISDNYNLQNLAVT
+317 MMSGNYNLQNLAVM
-331 LLVISL
+331 LFIISL
-337 GVIAGGLIAVYIL
+337 GVISGGLIAVYML
-350 SNRITRPI
+350 SDRITRPI
-358 IDFARKCRNQDVSDL
+358 IDFARKCRNQDVSNL
-373 QRINPTG
+373 QIINPIG
-380 KDKEINQVI
+380 KDTEINQAI
-389 DAFNEMIE
+389 YAFNEMIE
-397 RVNAIEKQKD
+397 RVNSIEKQKD

-477 FDSQPIDVD
+477 FDSQPVDVND
-486 DLLNY
+486 ILNS

-496 QSVMAQKNIRQINST
+496 QNVMTEKNIKQINST

-516 VRSDRNRIEQ
+516 VISDRNRIEQ

-539 PSEGGEIEYGAQ
+539 PSETGKIEYGAQ
-551 SKGDEVLFYVKDNGT
+551 TKDDKVLFYVKDNGT
-566 GISPEKQKNLFHK
+566 GISPEKQKNLFRK

-585 SVTRKHGGSGLG
+585 SVTRRHGGSGLG

-609 GKIWIESEL
+609 GKIWVESEL

-626 TIPNDR
+626 TIPNNR
-632 TNTAMSEKV
+632 TNRE
-641 MSEKVMDVK
+641 SEKVMDVK
-650 EEAK
+650 KTAK

>member
-1 MRIKLKLIIMFSI
+1 MFSI
-14 VIIAAVVST
+14 VIIVVVLST
-23 SYISFKSLESAII
+23 SYISFKSLESAVID
-36 ESQLRQMG
+36 SQLLQMG
-44 HEVEIKANLID
+44 HEVEVKANFID
-55 NLNSRASEDL
+55 NLNARASGDL

-73 FVKYFELPDTRAG
+73 FVKYFELPDTKAG
-86 NIYKD
+86 NIYKND
-91 GVLQFTAQQR
+91 VLQFTPQQR
-101 ILKNE
+101 TIKNE
-106 LDQWIYDFQN
+106 LDQWIYNFQD
-116 KFSVDETCLVDRTGQ
+116 KFSIDETCLIDRTGQ
-131 EHTRLVMKSIAP
+131 EHTRLVMKKIAP
-143 FSSLS
+143 DSDLSHEESS
-148 SKEAATPFFKPS
+148 TPFFKPS
-160 FQKNINEVYS
+160 FQKNIDEVYL
-170 QYPYVSPDTKRWV
+170 QYPYVSPDTERWV

-204 MPLKSFQD
+204 IPLKSFQD
-212 MTRVDQ
+212 IAKVDQ
-218 GRAFVV
+218 GRAYVV
-224 DPRGYLVA
+224 DSAGYLVA

-258 STISASSEFNKDIR
+258 NTISASSEFNEDIR
-272 NILASDNSTN
+272 NILASDNNSTN

-288 SANGE
+288 SGEDGE
-293 LHYIVYKRLPMF
+293 LHYIVFKRLPMF

-317 MISDNYNLQNLAVT
+317 MMSGNYSLHNLAVI
-331 LLVISL
+331 LFVISL
-337 GVIAGGLIAVYIL
+337 GIIAAGLIAIYVL
-350 SNRITRPI
+350 SDRITRPI
-358 IDFARKCRNQDVSDL
+358 IDFARECRNQDVSNL
-373 QRINPTG
+373 QIINPMGT
-380 KDKEINQVI
+380 DKEINQVI
-389 DAFNEMIE
+389 YAFNEMIE
-397 RVNAIEKQKD
+397 RVNAIEKQKE

-440 NSKQL
+440 NSKQF
-445 NAVDVIQRN
+445 NAVDIIQKN

-491 MYNNL
+491 MHNNL
-496 QSVMAQKNIRQINST
+496 QNIMAQKNINHINST

-516 VRSDRNRIEQ
+516 VKSDRNRIEQ

-539 PSEGGEIEYGAQ
+539 PSEGGKIEYGAQ
-551 SKGDEVLFYVKDNGT
+551 SKGDEILFYVKDNGI
-566 GISPEKQKNLFHK
+566 GIPPEKQKNLFRK

-597 LAISKGIIESLG
+597 LALSKGIIESLG
-609 GKIWIESEL
+609 GKIWVESEL

-626 TIPNDR
+626 TIPIDR
-632 TNTAMSEKV
+632 IKTAKSEKV
-641 MSEKVMDVK
+641 IDVK
-650 EEAK
+650 DQRGI

>member
-1 MRIKLKLIIMFSI
+1 MFSI
-14 VIIAAVVST
+14 VIIVVVLST
-23 SYISFKSLESAII
+23 SYISFKSLESAVID
-36 ESQLRQMG
+36 SQLLQMG
-44 HEVEIKANLID
+44 HEVEVQANFID
-55 NLNSRASEDL
+55 NLNARASEDL
-65 LFAVKNPV
+65 LFAIKNPV
-73 FVKYFELPDTRAG
+73 FVKYFELPDTQAG
-86 NIYKD
+86 NIYKND
-91 GVLQFTAQQR
+91 VLQFTPQQR
-101 ILKNE
+101 TVKNE
-106 LDQWIYDFQN
+106 LDQWIYNFQD
-116 KFSVDETCLVDRTGQ
+116 KFSVDETCLIDRTGQ
-131 EHTRLVMKSIAP
+131 EHTRLVMKKIAP
-143 FSSLS
+143 DRDLSHEESS
-148 SKEAATPFFKPS
+148 TPFFKPS
-160 FQKNINEVYS
+160 FQKNSDEVYL
-170 QYPYVSPDTKRWV
+170 QYPYVSPDTERWV

-204 MPLKSFQD
+204 IPLKFFQD
-212 MTRVDQ
+212 ITKVDQ
-218 GRAFVV
+218 GRVYVV
-224 DPRGYLVA
+224 DSAGYLVA

-258 STISASSEFNKDIR
+258 STISTSSEFTEDIR
-272 NILASDNSTN
+272 NILASDNNSTN

-288 SANGE
+288 SGEDGE
-293 LHYIVYKRLPMF
+293 LHYIVFKRLPMF

-317 MISDNYNLQNLAVT
+317 MMSGNYSLHNLAVI
-331 LLVISL
+331 LFVISL
-337 GVIAGGLIAVYIL
+337 GIIAAGLIAIYVL
-350 SNRITRPI
+350 SDRITRPI
-358 IDFARKCRNQDVSDL
+358 IDFARECRNQDVSNL
-373 QRINPTG
+373 QIINPMGT
-380 KDKEINQVI
+380 DKEINQVI
-389 DAFNEMIE
+389 YAFNEMIE
-397 RVNAIEKQKD
+397 RVNAIEKQKE

-445 NAVDVIQRN
+445 NAVDIIQKN

-491 MYNNL
+491 MHNNL
-496 QSVMAQKNIRQINST
+496 QNIMAQKNINHINST

-516 VRSDRNRIEQ
+516 IRSDRNRIEQ

-539 PSEGGEIEYGAQ
+539 PSESGKIEYGAQ
-551 SKGDEVLFYVKDNGT
+551 SKGDEILFYVKDNGI
-566 GISPEKQKNLFHK
+566 GIPPEKQKNLFRK

-597 LAISKGIIESLG
+597 LALSKGIIESLG
-609 GKIWIESEL
+609 GKIWVESEL

-626 TIPNDR
+626 TIPIDR
-632 TNTAMSEKV
+632 TKTAKSEKV
-641 MSEKVMDVK
+641 IDVK
-650 EEAK
+650 DQRGI

>member
-1 MRIKLKLIIMFSI
+1 MFSI
-14 VIIAAVVST
+14 VIIVAVLST

-36 ESQLRQMG
+36 ESQLRQMD
-44 HEVEIKANLID
+44 HEVEVKANLID

-73 FVKYFELPDTRAG
+73 FVKYFELPDTKAG
-86 NIYKD
+86 NIYKN

-101 ILKNE
+101 IVKNE

-116 KFSVDETCLVDRTGQ
+116 KFSVDETCLVDKTGQ
-131 EHTRLVMKSIAP
+131 EHTRLVMKTIAP
-143 FSSLS
+143 FSDLN
-148 SKEAATPFFKPS
+148 SKESATPFFKPS
-160 FQKNINEVYS
+160 FQTNINQVYS

-212 MTRVDQ
+212 MTKVDQ
-218 GRAFVV
+218 GRAYVV

-232 DSGHVYNQSLN
+232 DSGHVYNQSLK
-243 SAPFGQSPKDFFPSI
+243 SAPFGQSPKDYFPSI
-258 STISASSEFNKDIR
+258 STVSATSEFNKDIR
-272 NILASDNSTN
+272 NMLASNNNNNNNTTN

-288 SANGE
+288 YSGDGE
-293 LHYIVYKRLPMF
+293 LHYIVFKRLPMF

-317 MISDNYNLQNLAVT
+317 MMSGNYNLQNLAVM
-331 LLVISL
+331 LFVISL
-337 GVIAGGLIAVYIL
+337 CVIAGGLIVVYML
-350 SNRITRPI
+350 SDRITRPI

-373 QRINPTG
+373 QIIKPIG

-397 RVNAIEKQKD
+397 RVNAVEKQKD

-472 LNRMK
+472 LNKMK
-477 FDSQPIDVD
+477 FDSQPVDVD

-496 QSVMAQKNIRQINST
+496 QNVMAQKNIKQINST

-516 VRSDRNRIEQ
+516 VRSDKNRIEQ

-539 PSEGGEIEYGAQ
+539 PSEGGKIEYGAQ

-632 TNTAMSEKV
+632 SRTA

>member
-1 MRIKLKLIIMFSI
+1 MFSI
-14 VIIAAVVST
+14 VIIVVVLST
-23 SYISFKSLESAII
+23 SYISFKSLESAVID
-36 ESQLRQMG
+36 SQLLQMG
-44 HEVEIKANLID
+44 HEVEVKANFID
-55 NLNSRASEDL
+55 NLNARASGDL

-73 FVKYFELPDTRAG
+73 FVKYFELPDTKAG
-86 NIYKD
+86 NIYKND
-91 GVLQFTAQQR
+91 VLQFTPQQR
-101 ILKNE
+101 TIKNE
-106 LDQWIYDFQN
+106 LDQWIYNFQD
-116 KFSVDETCLVDRTGQ
+116 KFSVDETCLIDRTGQ
-131 EHTRLVMKSIAP
+131 EHTRLVMKKIAP
-143 FSSLS
+143 DSDLSHEESS
-148 SKEAATPFFKPS
+148 TPFFKPS
-160 FQKNINEVYS
+160 FQKNIDEVYL
-170 QYPYVSPDTKRWV
+170 QYPYVSPDTERWV

-204 MPLKSFQD
+204 IPLKSFQD
-212 MTRVDQ
+212 IAKVDQ
-218 GRAFVV
+218 GRAYVV
-224 DPRGYLVA
+224 DSAGYLVA

-258 STISASSEFNKDIR
+258 NTISASSEFNEDIR
-272 NILASDNSTN
+272 NILASDNNSTN

-288 SANGE
+288 SGEDGE
-293 LHYIVYKRLPMF
+293 LHYIVFKRLPMF

-317 MISDNYNLQNLAVT
+317 MMSGNYSLHNLAVI
-331 LLVISL
+331 LFVISL
-337 GVIAGGLIAVYIL
+337 GIIAAGLIAIYVL
-350 SNRITRPI
+350 SDRITRPI
-358 IDFARKCRNQDVSDL
+358 IDFARECRNQDVSNL
-373 QRINPTG
+373 QIINPMGT
-380 KDKEINQVI
+380 DKEINQVI
-389 DAFNEMIE
+389 YAFNEMIE
-397 RVNAIEKQKD
+397 RVNAIEKQKE

-440 NSKQL
+440 NSKQF
-445 NAVDVIQRN
+445 NAVDIIQKN

-491 MYNNL
+491 MHNNL
-496 QSVMAQKNIRQINST
+496 QNIMAQKNINHINST

-516 VRSDRNRIEQ
+516 VKSDRNRIEQ

-539 PSEGGEIEYGAQ
+539 PSEGGKIEYGAQ
-551 SKGDEVLFYVKDNGT
+551 SKGDEILFYVKDNGI
-566 GISPEKQKNLFHK
+566 GIPPEKQKNLFRK

-597 LAISKGIIESLG
+597 LALSKGIIESLG
-609 GKIWIESEL
+609 GKIWVESEL

-626 TIPNDR
+626 TIPIDR
-632 TNTAMSEKV
+632 IKTAKSEKV
-641 MSEKVMDVK
+641 IDVK
-650 EEAK
+650 DQRGI

>member
-1 MRIKLKLIIMFSI
+1 MFSI
-14 VIIAAVVST
+14 VIIVAVLST

-44 HEVEIKANLID
+44 HEVEVKANLID

-73 FVKYFELPDTRAG
+73 FVKYFELPDTKAG
-86 NIYKD
+86 NIYKNH
-91 GVLQFTAQQR
+91 VLQFTPQQR

-106 LDQWIYDFQN
+106 LDQWIYNFQN
-116 KFSVDETCLVDRTGQ
+116 KFSVDETCLIDKTGQ
-131 EHTRLVMKSIAP
+131 EHTRLVMKKIAP
-143 FSSLS
+143 DSNLS
-148 SKEAATPFFKPS
+148 STESATPFFKPS

-204 MPLKSFQD
+204 IPLKSFQD
-212 MTRVDQ
+212 MTKVDL
-218 GRAFVV
+218 GRAYVV

-243 SAPFGQSPKDFFPSI
+243 SAPFGQPPKDFFPSI
-258 STISASSEFNKDIR
+258 STISTSSEFNKDIR
-272 NILASDNSTN
+272 NILASNNNSTN

-288 SANGE
+288 SGDGE
-293 LHYIVYKRLPMF
+293 LHYIVFKRLPMF

-317 MISDNYNLQNLAVT
+317 MMSDNYNLHNLAVM
-331 LLVISL
+331 LFVISL
-337 GVIAGGLIAVYIL
+337 GVIAGGLTAVYML
-350 SNRITRPI
+350 SDRITRPI
-358 IDFARKCRNQDVSDL
+358 IDVARKCRNQDVSNL
-373 QRINPTG
+373 QIINPIG

-472 LNRMK
+472 LNKMK
-477 FDSQPIDVD
+477 FDSQPVDVN
-486 DLLNY
+486 DLLNH
-491 MYNNL
+491 MYDNL
-496 QSVMAQKNIRQINST
+496 QNVMAQKNIKQINST
-511 KEQLT
+511 KEHLT

-539 PSEGGEIEYGAQ
+539 PSEIGKIEYGAQ

-566 GISPEKQKNLFHK
+566 GISLEKQKNLFHK

-597 LAISKGIIESLG
+597 LAISKGIIDSLG

-632 TNTAMSEKV
+632 TKTA

-650 EEAK
+650 EAAK